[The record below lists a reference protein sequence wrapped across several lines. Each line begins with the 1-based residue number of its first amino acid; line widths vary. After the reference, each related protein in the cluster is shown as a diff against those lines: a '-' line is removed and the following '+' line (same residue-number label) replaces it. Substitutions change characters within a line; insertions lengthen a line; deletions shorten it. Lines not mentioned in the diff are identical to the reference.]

1 MKILAATPQQYKDT
15 IYIAE
20 LNSSELAAILAVGH
34 YDDLPVTSAT
44 EHIHMR
50 KRNELLAG
58 DVVETKSIT
67 AAADDIRELRN
78 QRSEIA
84 KAFSTLRGA
93 ITKVENKI
101 HPIN

>member
-1 MKILAATPQQYKDT
+1 MKILAATPQQHRDT

-20 LNSSELAAILAVGH
+20 ITSSELSAILAVGH

-44 EHIHMR
+44 DHNH
-50 KRNELLAG
+50 KRDRNALLAG
-58 DVVETKSIT
+58 DVVDTKSIT
-67 AAADDIRELRN
+67 DAADDIRELRN
-78 QRSEIA
+78 QRNEIT
-84 KAFSTLRGA
+84 KAFATLRGA